1 MFATITARI
10 QAFSEPLI
18 RWASSPL
25 KSLGFSPLQAQ
36 LTCIGLSLVFF
47 HQIAAPRIDQMN
59 QLRNKVEEISGD
71 IQIQE
76 LTNEQLAEW
85 NRLLEEDPHFRLV
98 QYRKLTG
105 YRLFEEYTLEE
116 FLQGQTPQS

>member
-1 MFATITARI
+1 
-10 QAFSEPLI
+10 
-18 RWASSPL
+18 
-25 KSLGFSPLQAQ
+25 
-36 LTCIGLSLVFF
+36 
-47 HQIAAPRIDQMN
+47 MN
-59 QLRNKVEEISGD
+59 QLRNQVEEISGD

-116 FLQGQTPQS
+116 FLQSQTPQS

>member
-25 KSLGFSPLQAQ
+25 KSLRFSPLQAQ